1 MGLMDSSYTYAQLRE
16 KYQDFTTPK
25 VELNIG
31 GLSLLE
37 QKGISV
43 EQVQIKLSTENAG
56 SASFTINSGYDY
68 EKSSFNSTLKDKVI
82 PGKVVTVKVG
92 YMSSTTEVFKG
103 FIASVDVRFD
113 VENGIFF
120 TITAM
125 DARRLMMTDNKPYAL
140 YSKPNYSDIVKTIMS
155 RYAALCSLKCDDTN
169 DKLEDVVSQR
179 ESDYDFITKKLIQAG
194 RVDREFFIVA
204 DKAYFRKP
212 RSVTSPVITLGIN
225 NGLKNFNRSLNYL
238 NKVFEVHGYNPDTQ
252 THLIGS
258 AAAKSGDKQSDV
270 IKAGIEVVALSDCK
284 TQTDVADAAK
294 SMAMKAKNENKKASG
309 TCIGLP
315 EIVPGRFIKI
325 SGVDSLINKKFYI
338 IDVTHT
344 INYNGFLTS
353 FTTEG
358 WD

>member
-1 MGLMDSSYTYAQLRE
+1 MGLMDSSYTYSELRE

-43 EQVQIKLSTENAG
+43 EQVQIKLSTGNAG

-68 EKSSFNSTLKDKVI
+68 EKSSFNSMLKDKVI
-82 PGKVVTVKVG
+82 PGKTVTVKVG
-92 YMSSTTEVFKG
+92 YVSATTLVFKG
-103 FIASVDVRFD
+103 FIASVDIQFD

-140 YSKPNYSDIVKTIMS
+140 YKKANYSDIVKSIMS
-155 RYAALCSLKCDDTN
+155 RYTSLCSLKCDETN
-169 DKLEDVVSQR
+169 DKLEDVVCQR
-179 ESDYDFITKKLIQAG
+179 ESDYDFITKKLIQG
-194 RVDREFFIVA
+194 GKVEREFFIVA

-212 RSVTSPVITLGIN
+212 RSVTTPVITLGIN
-225 NGLKNFNRSLNYL
+225 SGLKNFSRSLIYL
-238 NKVFEVHGYNPDTQ
+238 NKVFEVHGYNSDTQ

-258 AAAKSGDKQSDV
+258 ATAKSGDQQVDV
-270 IKAGIEVVALSDCK
+270 IKAGTEVVVLSDCK
-284 TQTDVADAAK
+284 TQTDVTEAAK
-294 SMAMKAKNENKKASG
+294 NMATTAKNENKKASG

-315 EIVPGRFIKI
+315 EIVPGRFLKI

-338 IDVTHT
+338 TDVTHT
-344 INYNGFLTS
+344 INYNGFLTN

>member
-1 MGLMDSSYTYAQLRE
+1 MGLMDSSYTYSELRE

-43 EQVQIKLSTENAG
+43 EQVQIKLSTGNAG

-68 EKSSFNSTLKDKVI
+68 EKSSFNSMLKDKVI
-82 PGKVVTVKVG
+82 PGKTVTVKVG
-92 YMSSTTEVFKG
+92 YVSATTLVFKG
-103 FIASVDVRFD
+103 FIASVDIQFD

-140 YSKPNYSDIVKTIMS
+140 YKKANYSDIVKSIMS
-155 RYAALCSLKCDDTN
+155 RYTSLCSLKCDETN
-169 DKLEDVVSQR
+169 DKLEDVVCQR
-179 ESDYDFITKKLIQAG
+179 ESDYDFITKKLIQG
-194 RVDREFFIVA
+194 GKVEREFFIVA

-212 RSVTSPVITLGIN
+212 RSVTTPVITLGIN
-225 NGLKNFNRSLNYL
+225 SGLKNFNRSLIYL
-238 NKVFEVHGYNPDTQ
+238 NKVFEVHGYNSDTQ

-258 AAAKSGDKQSDV
+258 ATAKSGDQQVDV
-270 IKAGIEVVALSDCK
+270 IKAGTEVVVLSDCK
-284 TQTDVADAAK
+284 TQTDVTEAAK
-294 SMAMKAKNENKKASG
+294 NMATTAKNENKKASG

-315 EIVPGRFIKI
+315 EIVPGRFLKI

-338 IDVTHT
+338 TDVTHT
-344 INYNGFLTS
+344 INYNGFLTN

>member
-1 MGLMDSSYTYAQLRE
+1 MGLMDSSYTYEELRK

-43 EQVQIKLSTENAG
+43 EQVQIKLSTGNTG

-68 EKSSFNSTLKDKVI
+68 EQSSFNSVLKDKVI
-82 PGKVVTVKVG
+82 PGKVVTVKLG
-92 YMSSTTEVFKG
+92 YMTKTTEVFKG
-103 FIASVDVRFD
+103 FIASIDIQFD

-140 YSKPNYSDIVKTIMS
+140 YSKPNYSDIVKNIMS
-155 RYAALCSLKCDDTN
+155 RYSALCTFECDDTD

-179 ESDYDFITKKLIQAG
+179 ESDYDFITKKLIQEG

-204 DKAYFRKP
+204 DTAYFRTP
-212 RSVTSPVITLGIN
+212 RKVPTPVITLGIN
-225 NGLKNFNRSLNYL
+225 NGLKNFSRSLNYL
-238 NKVFEVHGYNPDTQ
+238 NKIFEVHGYNSDTK
-252 THLIGS
+252 THLFSS
-258 AAAKSGDKQSDV
+258 AAAISGDEQSEV
-270 IKAGIEVVALSDCK
+270 IKAGIEVVALSDCT
-284 TQTDVADAAK
+284 TQTDVTESAK

-315 EIVPGRFIKI
+315 EIVPGRFLKI
-325 SGVDSLINKKFYI
+325 SGVDSLINKNFYI
-338 IDVTHT
+338 TDVTHT
-344 INYNGFLTS
+344 INYNGFLTN

-358 WD
+358 WE

>member
-1 MGLMDSSYTYAQLRE
+1 MGLMDSSYTYSELRE

-43 EQVQIKLSTENAG
+43 EQLQIKLSTGNAG

-68 EKSSFNSTLKDKVI
+68 EKSSFNSMLKDKVI
-82 PGKVVTVKVG
+82 PGKTVTVKVG
-92 YMSSTTEVFKG
+92 YVSATTLVFKG
-103 FIASVDVRFD
+103 FIASVDIQFD

-140 YSKPNYSDIVKTIMS
+140 YKKANYSDIVKSIMS
-155 RYAALCSLKCDDTN
+155 RYTSLCSLKCDETN
-169 DKLEDVVSQR
+169 DKLEDVVCQR
-179 ESDYDFITKKLIQAG
+179 ESDYDFITKKLIQG
-194 RVDREFFIVA
+194 GKVEREFFIVA

-212 RSVTSPVITLGIN
+212 RSVTTPVITLGIN
-225 NGLKNFNRSLNYL
+225 SGLKNFSRSLIYL
-238 NKVFEVHGYNPDTQ
+238 NKVFEVHGYNSDTQ

-258 AAAKSGDKQSDV
+258 ATAKSGDQQVDV
-270 IKAGIEVVALSDCK
+270 IKAGTEVVVLSDCK
-284 TQTDVADAAK
+284 TQTDVTEAAK
-294 SMAMKAKNENKKASG
+294 NMATTAKNENKKASG

-315 EIVPGRFIKI
+315 EIVPGRFLKI

-338 IDVTHT
+338 TDVTHT
-344 INYNGFLTS
+344 INYNGFLTN